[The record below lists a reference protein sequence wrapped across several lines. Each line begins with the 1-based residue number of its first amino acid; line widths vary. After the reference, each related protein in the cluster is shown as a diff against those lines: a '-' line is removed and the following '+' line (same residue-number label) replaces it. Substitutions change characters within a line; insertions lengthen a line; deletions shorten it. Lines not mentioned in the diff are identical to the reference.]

1 MDTENNKNE
10 RYNKILLIKES
21 YRNDMEN
28 IVSLAIKL
36 GWKTT
41 ELEEHPELLIHVFYE
56 YLDII
61 K

>member
-21 YRNDMEN
+21 YRSDMEN
-28 IVSLAIKL
+28 IVSLANKL